1 MSKLTVHQIIS
12 GHQENQVLNRID
24 LNLKE
29 GEIGCLLGPSGCGKT
44 TLLMC
49 IAGLHPVQDGEIYLG
64 DQLISSKD
72 VQLEAEQRNIGV
84 VFQDYA
90 LFPHMTIEKNIAFGI
105 SKLNRKERKQR
116 INQLLELIGLAGFN
130 NRYPHELSGGQQQRV
145 ALARALAP
153 KPGILLLDEPFSGL
167 DVELRES
174 LAREVRSILKTE
186 GITAL
191 MVTHN
196 QNEAFAIA
204 DSVGVM
210 KEGKLLQWD
219 TPYNIYHQP
228 AHPFI
233 ADFIGQGALIQGT
246 VCDCHQ
252 VLTELGL
259 LKASLPFGAT
269 IGDKVSVLVRPD
281 DIRHNDDSEWKLEV
295 TNRAFRGSHFL
306 FTLKLPDGEKVLCMS
321 HSHHDHP
328 VGSKI
333 GVELEMDHAIVFP
346 LQQESEM
353 STAFATLMESN

>member
-12 GHQENQVLNRID
+12 AHKENQVLNHID
-24 LNLKE
+24 LTLKE

-49 IAGLHPVQDGEIYLG
+49 IAGLQPVQGGEIYLDG
-64 DQLISSKD
+64 QQISSKNF
-72 VQLEAEQRNIGV
+72 QLATEQRNIGM

-105 SKLNRKERKQR
+105 PGLNRKERKQR
-116 INQLLELIGLAGFN
+116 INQLLDLVGLTGFN
-130 NRYPHELSGGQQQRV
+130 TRYPHELSGGQQQRI

-153 KPGILLLDEPFSGL
+153 KPDILLLDEPFSGL
-167 DVELRES
+167 DVELREL
-174 LAREVRSILKTE
+174 LAHEVRSILKTE

-210 KEGKLLQWD
+210 KDGKLLQWD

-233 ADFIGQGALIQGT
+233 ADFIGQGALIEGT
-246 VCDCHQ
+246 VCDCYQ
-252 VLTELGL
+252 VLTQLGL
-259 LKASLPFGAT
+259 LKTSLPFGAT

-281 DIRHNDDSEWKLEV
+281 DIRHNDESDWQLEV

-306 FTLKLPDGEKVLCMS
+306 FTLKLPDGEHVLCMS

-328 VGSKI
+328 VGTKI
-333 GVELEMDHAIVFP
+333 GIELEMDHAIAFP
-346 LQQESEM
+346 HQKGDTDESF
-353 STAFATLMESN
+353 TKLMENN